1 MIPSDPHA
9 VDTGNAAVR
18 ANVVAHAG
26 AMLREAREAAG
37 FPLEMI
43 AQQLKLAPR
52 QVKALEDGDYTLLPG
67 RTFVRGFARNYAR
80 LVGLDPQAVVD
91 ALPGA
96 TPEGG
101 LEAPP
106 LHATAVKIGELPS
119 TTKVTPGWLRW
130 MVPLLLVITIGATVA
145 YQHFRGNLF
154 GVASVETAPAPEA
167 APTTAA
173 GGEPAGHP
181 AGATALPDAV
191 VSPPLATMPAPAAPP
206 ASPEAAPAGSA
217 STAAPTPP
225 AGGEASTVSLAIT
238 TRAPSWVEVI
248 DASGERLV
256 AQTVPGGQTQA
267 VSGKPPVSL
276 VIGNAAGVTLTLRG
290 SPVDLEPYTRG
301 NVARLQLK

>member
-1 MIPSDPHA
+1 VTPSDPHA
-9 VDTGNAAVR
+9 SDAGDAALR
-18 ANVVAHAG
+18 AGFVGHAG

-91 ALPGA
+91 ALPVA

-119 TTKVTPGWLRW
+119 TTNVAAGWLRW

-154 GVASVETAPAPEA
+154 GAASPPTAPAPEA
-167 APTTAA
+167 PGTGAATA
-173 GGEPAGHP
+173 EPAGHP
-181 AGATALPDAV
+181 AGATSLPDAV
-191 VSPPLATMPAPAAPP
+191 VGPPLATVPAPAAP
-206 ASPEAAPAGSA
+206 ASAEVAPAGST

-225 AGGEASTVSLAIT
+225 AGSEASTVSLAVT

-248 DASGERLV
+248 DASGQRLV
-256 AQTVPGGQTQA
+256 SQTVPGGQTQS
-267 VSGKPPVSL
+267 VSGTPPFSL